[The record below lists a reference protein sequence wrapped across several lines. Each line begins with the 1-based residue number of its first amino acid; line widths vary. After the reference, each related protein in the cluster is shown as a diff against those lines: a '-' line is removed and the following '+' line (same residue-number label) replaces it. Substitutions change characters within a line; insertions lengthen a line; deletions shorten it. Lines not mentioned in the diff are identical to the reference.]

1 MGRTS
6 PRERFSLWLQVKRQE
21 YQARAKELRFVLYRV
36 RRSPLTIV
44 GFIFILLIS
53 CVAIFAP
60 WLATHNPLKTDISH
74 KLEPPSPSHL
84 FGTDQLGRDVFSR
97 VVYGSRIS
105 LQAGLT
111 IVGIA
116 MVVGILLGSVAGY
129 FGGWIDEVIT
139 RVTDIFLS
147 LPGLVLAL
155 VVAAALGPSLTNN
168 VIALSAVWWPWYT
181 RLVRGQILSI
191 KENPYVEAARAA
203 GASNLRII
211 FSHVL
216 PNCISPIIVLATLD
230 MGFAILASSGLSFI
244 GLGAQPPI
252 PELGA
257 MLSEARNYIRESWW
271 FPVFPGLAVSI
282 TVLAFN
288 LVGDGFRDI
297 LDPKFRR

>member
-1 MGRTS
+1 MSRSS
-6 PRERFSLWLQVKRQE
+6 PRERFSHWLQVKRQE
-21 YQARAKELRFVLYRV
+21 YRARAKELRFALYRV
-36 RRSPLTIV
+36 RRSPLTIF
-44 GFIFILLIS
+44 GFILILLII

-74 KLEPPSPSHL
+74 KLEPPGPSHL
-84 FGTDQLGRDVFSR
+84 FGTDQLGRDIFSR
-97 VVYGSRIS
+97 IVYGSRIS

-129 FGGWIDEVIT
+129 FGGWIDEAIT
-139 RVTDIFLS
+139 RVTDVFLS
-147 LPGLVLAL
+147 LPGLILAL

-216 PNCISPIIVLATLD
+216 PNCISPIVVLATLD
-230 MGFAILASSGLSFI
+230 MGFAILTSSGLSFI
-244 GLGAQPPI
+244 GLGAQPPT
-252 PELGA
+252 PEWGA

>member
-1 MGRTS
+1 MTRKS
-6 PRERFSLWLQVKRQE
+6 SRERFGLWLQVKKQE
-21 YQARAKELRFVLYRV
+21 YQARSKELRFALYRI

-44 GFIFILLIS
+44 GFILIIPVIL
-53 CVAIFAP
+53 VAVFAP
-60 WLATHNPLKTDISH
+60 WFATHNPLKTDISH
-74 KLEPPSPSHL
+74 KLEPPSTSHL
-84 FGTDQLGRDVFSR
+84 FGTDQLGRDIFSR

-105 LQAGLT
+105 LQAGFT

-116 MVVGILLGSVAGY
+116 MVVGILLGSIAGY
-129 FGGWIDEVIT
+129 FGGWIDEAIT

-147 LPGLVLAL
+147 LPSLILAL
-155 VVAAALGPSLTNN
+155 VVAAALGPSLTNT

-191 KENPYVEAARAA
+191 KENPYVEAARAG
-203 GASNLRII
+203 GATNLRII

-216 PNCISPIIVLATLD
+216 PNCISPIVVLATLD
-230 MGFAILASSGLSFI
+230 LGFAILTSSGLSFI

-252 PELGA
+252 PEWGA

>member
-1 MGRTS
+1 MGRKS
-6 PRERFSLWLQVKRQE
+6 YRERISIWLQVKREE
-21 YQARAKELRFVLYRV
+21 YQARAKEFRFTLYRV
-36 RRSPLTIV
+36 KKSPLTII
-44 GFIFILLIS
+44 GFIFILLVT

-60 WLATHNPLKTDISH
+60 WIATHNPLATDISR
-74 KLEPPSPSHL
+74 KLEPPSLSHL
-84 FGTDQLGRDVFSR
+84 FGTDQLGRDIFSR
-97 VVYGSRIS
+97 IVYGSRIS
-105 LQAGLT
+105 LQAGIT

-129 FGGWIDEVIT
+129 FGGWIDEAIT

-147 LPGLVLAL
+147 LPSLVLAL
-155 VVAAALGPSLTNN
+155 AVAAALGPSLINA

-211 FSHVL
+211 FLHVL
-216 PNCISPIIVLATLD
+216 PNCISPIVVLATLD
-230 MGFAILASSGLSFI
+230 LGFAILTAAGLSFI
-244 GLGAQPPI
+244 GLGAQPPT
-252 PELGA
+252 PEWGA
-257 MLSEARNYIRESWW
+257 MLSDARNYIRESWW
-271 FPVFPGLAVSI
+271 CPTFPGLAVSI

>member
-1 MGRTS
+1 MGR
-6 PRERFSLWLQVKRQE
+6 ERTRGGFRLWLQVKRQE
-21 YQARAKELRFVLYRV
+21 YGARAKELRFALYRV

-44 GFIFILLIS
+44 GFLLVVPIV
-53 CVAIFAP
+53 CVSLFAP
-60 WLATHNPLKTDISH
+60 WLATQNPLKTDISQR
-74 KLEPPSPSHL
+74 LSPPSRAHL
-84 FGTDQLGRDVFSR
+84 FGTDQLGRDIFSR

-116 MVVGILLGSVAGY
+116 MVIGILLGSIAGY
-129 FGGWIDEVIT
+129 FGGWIDEAIT

-147 LPGLVLAL
+147 LPSLILAL

-216 PNCISPIIVLATLD
+216 PNCISPIVVLATLD
-230 MGFAILASSGLSFI
+230 MGFAILTSAGLSFI
-244 GLGAQPPI
+244 GLGAQPPT
-252 PELGA
+252 PEWGA
-257 MLSEARNYIRESWW
+257 MLSDARNYIRESWW
-271 FPVFPGLAVSI
+271 YPVFPGLAVSI

>member
-1 MGRTS
+1 MTRKS
-6 PRERFSLWLQVKRQE
+6 SRERFGLWLQIKKQE
-21 YQARAKELRFVLYRV
+21 YQARSKELRFAMYRV

-44 GFIFILLIS
+44 GFIFIIPIILM
-53 CVAIFAP
+53 AGFAP

-84 FGTDQLGRDVFSR
+84 FGTDQLGRDIFSR

-105 LQAGLT
+105 LQAGIT

-116 MVVGILLGSVAGY
+116 MVVGILLGSIAGY
-129 FGGWIDEVIT
+129 FGGWIDEAIT
-139 RVTDIFLS
+139 RVTDVFLS
-147 LPGLVLAL
+147 LPSLILAL
-155 VVAAALGPSLTNN
+155 VVAAALGPSLTNT

-203 GASNLRII
+203 GATNLRII

-230 MGFAILASSGLSFI
+230 LGFAILTSSGLSFI
-244 GLGAQPPI
+244 GLGAQPPT
-252 PELGA
+252 PEWGA

>member
-1 MGRTS
+1 MARDS
-6 PRERFSLWLQVKRQE
+6 SRERFSHWLQVKKRE
-21 YQARAKELRFVLYRV
+21 YLARAKELRFTMHRI
-36 RRSPLTIV
+36 RRSPLTLI
-44 GFIFILLIS
+44 GFFLVIPIT
-53 CVAIFAP
+53 CVALFAP
-60 WLATHNPLKTDISH
+60 WLATHDPLKTDISQR
-74 KLEPPSPSHL
+74 LNPPSADHF
-84 FGTDQLGRDVFSR
+84 FGTDQLGRDLYSR
-97 VVYGSRIS
+97 IVYGSRIS

-116 MVVGILLGSVAGY
+116 MIIGILLGSIAGY
-129 FGGWIDEVIT
+129 FGGWIDEIIS
-139 RVTDIFLS
+139 RITDIFLS
-147 LPGLVLAL
+147 IPGLILAL

-203 GASNLRII
+203 GATNLRII

-216 PNCISPIIVLATLD
+216 PNCISPIVVLATLD
-230 MGFAILASSGLSFI
+230 MGFAILTSAGLSFI

-252 PELGA
+252 PEWGA
-257 MLSEARNYIRESWW
+257 MLSDARKFLRESWW
-271 FPVFPGLAVSI
+271 YPIFPGLAVSI

>member
-1 MGRTS
+1 MGRNS
-6 PRERFSLWLQVKRQE
+6 LGERLSIWLRIKRQE
-21 YQARAKELRFVLYRV
+21 YQARAKELRFSMYKIK
-36 RRSPLTIV
+36 RSPLTMV
-44 GFIFILLIS
+44 GFILTLPIF

-60 WLATHNPLKTDISH
+60 WLAPHDPLATDISH

-84 FGTDQLGRDVFSR
+84 FGTDHLGRDIFSR

-105 LQAGLT
+105 LQAGVT

-116 MVVGILLGSVAGY
+116 MVVGILLGSIAGY
-129 FGGWIDEVIT
+129 FGGWIDEAIT

-147 LPGLVLAL
+147 LPSLILAL
-155 VVAAALGPSLTNN
+155 VVAAALGPSLTNT

-203 GASNLRII
+203 GATNLRII

-216 PNCISPIIVLATLD
+216 PNCISPIVVLATLD
-230 MGFAILASSGLSFI
+230 MGFAILTAAGLSFI

-252 PELGA
+252 PEWGA

>member
-1 MGRTS
+1 MTRKS
-6 PRERFSLWLQVKRQE
+6 SRERFGLWLQVKKQE
-21 YQARAKELRFVLYRV
+21 YQARSKELRFALYRI

-44 GFIFILLIS
+44 GFILIIPVIL
-53 CVAIFAP
+53 VAVFAP
-60 WLATHNPLKTDISH
+60 WFATHNPLKTDISH

-84 FGTDQLGRDVFSR
+84 FGTDQLGRDIFSR

-105 LQAGLT
+105 LQAGFT

-116 MVVGILLGSVAGY
+116 MVVGILLGSIAGY
-129 FGGWIDEVIT
+129 FGGWIDEAIT

-147 LPGLVLAL
+147 LPSLILAL
-155 VVAAALGPSLTNN
+155 VVAAALGPSLTNT

-191 KENPYVEAARAA
+191 KENPYVEAARAG
-203 GASNLRII
+203 GATNLRII

-216 PNCISPIIVLATLD
+216 PNCISPIVVLATLD
-230 MGFAILASSGLSFI
+230 LGFAILTSSGLSFI

-252 PELGA
+252 PEWGA